1 MPTITKEQI
10 VDALKTVIDIEI
22 GIDVVSLGLIYDIV
36 INDDDTVQVKMSL
49 TVPNCPMASM
59 LKEQARNAVASVEGV
74 KQANVDLVFEPRWTP
89 DMMDESAKKLLGR

>member
-1 MPTITKEQI
+1 
-10 VDALKTVIDIEI
+10 
-22 GIDVVSLGLIYDIV
+22 
-36 INDDDTVQVKMSL
+36 
-49 TVPNCPMASM
+49 M